1 MQTCVE
7 IYAITM
13 WHRHVYRHA
22 TDMCLRSTAKFD
34 GTFATASAAAAREPL
49 PAVVGSAPAQAQAA
63 AETSRPQASMTA
75 EPGFE
80 MQVAFSILAEALAQS
95 AAAPEDAL
103 KRQLAEAQRCTLRK
117 LRQQLAESQAEVE
130 KWKQQALKTCREQ
143 TIESM
148 ELMEQEALEEEE
160 NKRLREHLTELQ
172 AEVEKWKQQAL
183 KTCREQTIELM
194 ELMEETERERQAA
207 ACMLAEAVVQQSMP
221 TESHTVGT
229 AAMAGTAAAGASAAA
244 DTASSEGLDYSR
256 LVILSSDTPDK
267 RDFCEMLRCPY
278 VCTNVYNHVYTQK
291 SFQCPLRQDFNLH
304 PTPPHSTHSTHHP
317 PTPTVPAPP
326 LPPPLFNKPSQ

>member
-1 MQTCVE
+1 
-7 IYAITM
+7 
-13 WHRHVYRHA
+13 
-22 TDMCLRSTAKFD
+22 
-34 GTFATASAAAAREPL
+34 
-49 PAVVGSAPAQAQAA
+49 
-63 AETSRPQASMTA
+63 MTA

-143 TIESM
+143 TIES
-148 ELMEQEALEEEE
+148 
-160 NKRLREHLTELQ
+160 
-172 AEVEKWKQQAL
+172 
-183 KTCREQTIELM
+183 M

-317 PTPTVPAPP
+317 PTPIAPPLPP